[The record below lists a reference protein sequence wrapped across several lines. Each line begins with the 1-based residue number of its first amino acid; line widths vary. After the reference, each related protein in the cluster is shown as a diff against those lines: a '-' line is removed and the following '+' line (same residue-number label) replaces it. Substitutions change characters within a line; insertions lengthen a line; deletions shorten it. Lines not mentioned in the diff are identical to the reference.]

1 MQTNID
7 ENKIKQLL
15 KEALIET
22 LEERKGVFHDLI
34 IEAIEDIA
42 LSRAIREGEKSGNAS
57 KKEIFDILEGSA

>member
-7 ENKIKQLL
+7 ESKIKQLL

-34 IEAIEDIA
+34 VEAMEDIA

-57 KKEIFDILEGSA
+57 KNEIFDILEGSS